1 MRETGFG
8 YPGLGLTSLLKGHDR
23 IDSIRIDLLS
33 LSNLRRSSISRF
45 RPPVGGGR
53 RERRSVWQGGDEKV
67 GGRRHDNC
75 MEGACSLE

>member
-8 YPGLGLTSLLKGHDR
+8 YPGLGLTSLLKDHDR

-45 RPPVGGGR
+45 RPPVGGG
-53 RERRSVWQGGDEKV
+53 S
-67 GGRRHDNC
+67 GGRCGKEETRRWEAGGMIILWREH
-75 MEGACSLE
+75 AA